1 MDIFHQYGIKEV
13 ADLSFYKI
21 DENGDPAELVLYID
35 TAKVSTIEQTAEQA
49 EARGGKGN
57 PPLVIWDYGKEITLN
72 VEDALF
78 SPRSMEMMFAQGIG
92 QGTPGTSTKVSRSIY
107 LYAAADSE
115 ETFTLA
121 SFKVK
126 DSNSAAGEST
136 VAEAI
141 ANSMSEMGVGST
153 AVTVNKIYSNDGTLV
168 YADDSAN
175 LGDETATNT
184 KVIGAGERIM
194 VDYILTATNSYT
206 ITIDAAHFP
215 GTYYVVGD
223 TYARSAVT
231 GEDEFFQFIIPKAKM
246 GSENTLTLEAEG
258 DPTVFNMTLRV
269 MRSSK
274 GEMMKLIKYDFNTAA
289 AGLSAKS
296 AKAGAPAI
304 VSNPSSSK
312 SGLA

>member
-13 ADLSFYKI
+13 ADISFYKI

-115 ETFTLA
+115 ETFALA

-141 ANSMSEMGVGST
+141 ANSMSEMGVAST

-168 YADDSAN
+168 YADAGAN

-274 GEMMKLIKYDFNTAA
+274 GEMMKLIKYDFNAAA

-296 AKAGAPAI
+296 AKTGAPAT